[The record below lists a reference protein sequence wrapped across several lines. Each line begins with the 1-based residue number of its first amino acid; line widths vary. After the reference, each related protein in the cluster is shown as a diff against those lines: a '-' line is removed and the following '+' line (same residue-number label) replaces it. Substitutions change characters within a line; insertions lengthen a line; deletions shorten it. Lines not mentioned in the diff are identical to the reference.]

1 MQTGLRFS
9 PEESREFLSVA
20 DYADGF
26 ADGARAFAERMK
38 KRKFDEIM
46 AARQPQ
52 SSVKSDESGG

>member
-1 MQTGLRFS
+1 MTGLRFS

-26 ADGARAFAERMK
+26 ADGARAFAERLK

-46 AARQPQ
+46 AARKTDTAPEPP
-52 SSVKSDESGG
+52 KEG